1 MNTEDESQVAAEQG
15 TPWGPWA
22 TVGFSLIIT
31 AIYLATGIFTT
42 LIIVAIDSLVP
53 PQYRLLA
60 SMDHLDTDGLILS
73 IASIATFA
81 ICTGLILL
89 FTAMRSRITIKDYL
103 LLKRV
108 SVKVILRWIAI
119 AFVIGIC
126 WDATNLLTGRP
137 IVPEFMRQAYATAG
151 FIPLFWIALV
161 VAAPVLEEL
170 FFRGFL
176 FSGLERCWLK
186 IAGTIGLTAVIW
198 AIIHVQYELYDIFWI
213 SIMGILFGIARV
225 RTGSVYTPMILHM
238 FLNLVATIETAY
250 FVAVY
255 GAGS

>member
-1 MNTEDESQVAAEQG
+1 MQG
-15 TPWGPWA
+15 APWGPWA

-31 AIYLATGIFTT
+31 AVYLATGIFTT
-42 LIIVAIDSLVP
+42 LVIVAIDSLVS
-53 PQYRLLA
+53 PQYSLLA
-60 SMDHLDTDGLILS
+60 STDHLDNDGLLLS

-89 FTAMRSRITIKDYL
+89 FTAIRSRITIRDYL

-108 SVKVILRWIAI
+108 PVKVVLRWIAI
-119 AFVIGIC
+119 ALVIAIFWDGI
-126 WDATNLLTGRP
+126 NLLIGRP
-137 IVPEFMRQAYATAG
+137 IVPDFMRQAYATAG

-186 IAGTIGLTAVIW
+186 IAGTIAVTSVIW
-198 AIIHVQYELYDIFWI
+198 AIIHVQYDLWDIFWI
-213 SIMGILFGIARV
+213 CIMGILFGIARV
-225 RTGSVYTPMILHM
+225 RTGSVYMPMILHM
-238 FLNLVATIETAY
+238 FLNLLATIETAY
-250 FVAVY
+250 SVALH
-255 GAGS
+255 GAGF